1 MNIKLVKKIL
11 LLSIK
16 KNNETKVGDD
26 RLMVEVETGN
36 EVNSQELRSKNEDG
50 ASLVETLFKQ
60 REHQRKIREV
70 SPTWN
75 PNSKGR

>member
-36 EVNSQELRSKNEDG
+36 EVNS
-50 ASLVETLFKQ
+50 
-60 REHQRKIREV
+60 
-70 SPTWN
+70 
-75 PNSKGR
+75 